1 MEEEKFA
8 VEKQFKEVSITH
20 EESSPHSV
28 LAPVKKIALP
38 KILQPVGRQLLRTI
52 EHVKEP
58 FTEKFLDIADNAP
71 PLRTSFIIFVLAPA
85 IAVALYFA
93 FIASNQYTVETRFA
107 VRTLESETG
116 QGDSGGA
123 SGGAGGAGSGGSS
136 PFTFTATGQNAYIV
150 TSYIKSRAAV
160 DDISKKLNLR
170 EVFRRPEADFWAQLS
185 KDASIDKLTTYWNSM
200 VDTYID
206 APSGIVTLRVRA
218 FRREDAVAI
227 AQSLL
232 IGSEELVNRISERA
246 RQDAMVNA
254 EKEVKKAFGAVE
266 QSLTE
271 LRKFR
276 DQFGVIDPGQAST
289 QIGSLLM
296 PLISEK
302 IRIENELF
310 VASREM
316 AADSPIVRVLKDKLD
331 SMTAQVNDLRS
342 KLTGVKGDGGTVS
355 SYIAKFEELEMQ
367 RILNEKFYAL
377 AQADFE
383 RAQLR
388 ANRQSIYLTVFDPPS
403 MPEESR
409 YPKRFAFSIIF
420 ALSILIIWS
429 IIVMIIASVQDH
441 QV

>member
-1 MEEEKFA
+1 MMEERNKDLETSLKVGGIKA
-8 VEKQFKEVSITH
+8 EDRGVVLTSG
-20 EESSPHSV
+20 SRPH
-28 LAPVKKIALP
+28 LP
-38 KILQPVGRQLLRTI
+38 KILKPVRQRIMQTI

-58 FTEKFLDIADNAP
+58 VAEKFTTLIGEAP
-71 PLRTSFIIFVLAPA
+71 PLWTSFLVFVLAPA
-85 IAVALYFA
+85 LAVALYFA
-93 FIASNQYTVETRFA
+93 FIASDQYTVEARFA
-107 VRTLESETG
+107 VRALETDTV
-116 QGDSGGA
+116 QTD
-123 SGGAGGAGSGGSS
+123 AGGGGGSGVGPVSAS
-136 PFTFTATGQNAYIV
+136 PFSFTATGQNAYIV
-150 TSYIKSRAAV
+150 TAYIKSRAAV
-160 DDISKKLNLR
+160 DDTLKKLNLR
-170 EVFRRPEADFWAQLS
+170 EIFRRPEADFWARLS
-185 KDASIDKLTTYWNSM
+185 QGASIDKLATYWNTM

-227 AQSLL
+227 AQNLL
-232 IGSEELVNRISERA
+232 VGSEELVNRISERA
-246 RQDAMVNA
+246 RRDAMVNA
-254 EKEVKKAFGAVE
+254 EKEVKKSFAAVE
-266 QSLTE
+266 QSLTD

-276 DQFGVIDPGQAST
+276 DQFGVIDPGQTST

-296 PLISEK
+296 PLIGEQ

-310 VASREM
+310 VANREM

-331 SMTAQVNDLRS
+331 SVTRQINELKS
-342 KLTGVKGDGGTVS
+342 KLTGGKGDGGTVS

-409 YPKRFAFSIIF
+409 YPRRIAFSIIF
-420 ALSILIIWS
+420 ALSLLIVWS
-429 IIVMIIASVQDH
+429 IIVMIIASIQDH
-441 QV
+441 QI